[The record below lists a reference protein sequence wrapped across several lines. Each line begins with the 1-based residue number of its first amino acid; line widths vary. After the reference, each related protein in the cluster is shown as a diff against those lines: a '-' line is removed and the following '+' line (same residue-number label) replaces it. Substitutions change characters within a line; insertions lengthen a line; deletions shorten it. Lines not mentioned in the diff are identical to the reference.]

1 MRTLP
6 VLIAG
11 AALAL
16 GSATVASAKEIAAV
30 QACGADGC
38 RDVTAL
44 ATHAA
49 LDGGPTTSAPERA
62 APFFRLEVTF
72 RHDTAQRP
80 SWTYVYVP
88 SAQKI
93 RGDDGTWMSPATT
106 TLQELDQLVRGSA
119 PLPAAGLGLPLP
131 VRPSP
136 PPSGGDGLPPAAW
149 AFLAAGALG
158 LLAAAAGAARTLRR
172 RAAAPAG

>member
-1 MRTLP
+1 MRTVS
-6 VLIAG
+6 VLVAG

-30 QACGADGC
+30 HACGAGGC

-49 LDGGPTTSAPERA
+49 LDGGPATSAPERA
-62 APFFRLEVTF
+62 APFFRLEVTL
-72 RHDTAQRP
+72 RHDRAQRP
-80 SWTYVYVP
+80 SWTYAYVP

-106 TLQELDQLVRGSA
+106 TLQELDQLVRGST
-119 PLPAAGLGLPLP
+119 PLPAAGLGLPTP
-131 VRPSP
+131 VPPSP
-136 PPSGGDGLPPAAW
+136 PPGGDGLPPAAW

-172 RAAAPAG
+172 RGAAPAG